1 MMESREPNVPV
12 PLCSSETK
20 GTRRLWEPPLLTK
33 LPRLSELTLQ
43 SGGGQIPGGGGTGGG
58 GSTVVP

>member
-1 MMESREPNVPV
+1 MADLRVPDVPV
-12 PLCSSETK
+12 PQCSSSKKSTC
-20 GTRRLWEPPLLTK
+20 RLWEPPTLTK

-43 SGGGQIPGGGGTGGG
+43 SGGNEIPGGGGTGGG